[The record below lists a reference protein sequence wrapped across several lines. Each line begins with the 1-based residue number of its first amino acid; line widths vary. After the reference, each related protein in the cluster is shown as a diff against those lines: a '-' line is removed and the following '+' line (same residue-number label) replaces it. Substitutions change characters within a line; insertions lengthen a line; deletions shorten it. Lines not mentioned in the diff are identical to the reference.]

1 MRGREA
7 VTSLSAPASDL
18 APHLHRAGEQLPL
31 TKEVEMR
38 QELNVILPLHQYW
51 VLGSGEVTVA
61 GGDTRDLT
69 HSVSPHSSHLYSDS
83 HIDGVV
89 QPALQHPPGKSV
101 N

>member
-18 APHLHRAGEQLPL
+18 APHLHWTGEQLPL

-38 QELNVILPLHQYW
+38 QELNVIPPLHQYW

-69 HSVSPHSSHLYSDS
+69 HSVSPSQLSSL
-83 HIDGVV
+83 
-89 QPALQHPPGKSV
+89 L
-101 N
+101 